1 MAFGTVRNKELIREI
16 KKVRKKLNRNIKLLC
31 RECSKELSIAKES
44 EVREAIVELENEVVT
59 LEDSLQ
65 LLAEYYD

>member
-1 MAFGTVRNKELIREI
+1 MAFETVHNKELIREI

-31 RECSKELSIAKES
+31 RECGKELSMTKES

>member
-31 RECSKELSIAKES
+31 RECGKELSIAKES
-44 EVREAIVELENEVVT
+44 EFRDAI
-59 LEDSLQ
+59 D
-65 LLAEYYD
+65 

>member
-31 RECSKELSIAKES
+31 RECGKDLSIAKES

>member
-1 MAFGTVRNKELIREI
+1 MTFGTVRNKELIREI

-31 RECSKELSIAKES
+31 RECGKELSIAKES

-65 LLAEYYD
+65 LLTEYYD

>member
-31 RECSKELSIAKES
+31 RECGKELSIAKES

>member
-1 MAFGTVRNKELIREI
+1 MTFGTVRNKELIREI

-31 RECSKELSIAKES
+31 RECGKELSIAKES
-44 EVREAIVELENEVVT
+44 EVIEAIVELENEVVT

>member
-1 MAFGTVRNKELIREI
+1 MTFGTVRNKELIREI

-31 RECSKELSIAKES
+31 RECDKELSIAKES

>member
-1 MAFGTVRNKELIREI
+1 MTFGTVRNKELIREI

-31 RECSKELSIAKES
+31 RECGKELSIAKES